1 MGYKERERERERTER
16 RNREREREREKRRGE
31 VGGVKAD
38 GWIYKW
44 ESCLSESGKRRF
56 LPRAPFHIFQFLS
69 FFLNKFNTTFY
80 EKNQKDYFHLK
91 EIWTT
96 LF

>member
-1 MGYKERERERERTER
+1 MGYKERERERERER
-16 RNREREREREKRRGE
+16 KDGIEREREREKRRGE

-69 FFLNKFNTTFY
+69 FF
-80 EKNQKDYFHLK
+80 
-91 EIWTT
+91 
-96 LF
+96 

>member
-1 MGYKERERERERTER
+1 VEPRNEGRERWDTRRERERERTER
-16 RNREREREREKRRGE
+16 RNREREREKRRGE

-69 FFLNKFNTTFY
+69 FF
-80 EKNQKDYFHLK
+80 
-91 EIWTT
+91 
-96 LF
+96 

>member
-1 MGYKERERERERTER
+1 
-16 RNREREREREKRRGE
+16 

-69 FFLNKFNTTFY
+69 FLFNTTFY
-80 EKNQKDYFHLK
+80 ENPKGLLPLERNLDNFILISIPNLYR
-91 EIWTT
+91 
-96 LF
+96 

>member
-1 MGYKERERERERTER
+1 M
-16 RNREREREREKRRGE
+16 
-31 VGGVKAD
+31 GGVKAD

-69 FFLNKFNTTFY
+69 FFFSTTFY
-80 EKNQKDYFHLK
+80 EKPKGLLPLERKSGQLYFD
-91 EIWTT
+91 
-96 LF
+96 